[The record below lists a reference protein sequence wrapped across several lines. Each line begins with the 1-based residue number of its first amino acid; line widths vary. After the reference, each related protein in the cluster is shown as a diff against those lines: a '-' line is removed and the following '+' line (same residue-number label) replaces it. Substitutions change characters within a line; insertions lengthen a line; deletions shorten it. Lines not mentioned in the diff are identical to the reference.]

1 MLRFLSHS
9 VTAVN
14 LYNTMKCTRSPL
26 SLSVSISLSINEA
39 IFYLDVMA
47 YYTSRLITI

>member
-26 SLSVSISLSINEA
+26 SLCLSLSINEA